1 MRFSIWLEKEE
12 RDYDFFKNLILG
24 KLELSNEALSQSIG
38 IYEPDDL
45 ISKLQSLGEYAKLPE
60 EIKSQVEGQIRSGTG
75 TLGDLVRLM
84 IV

>member
-45 ISKLQSLGEYAKLPE
+45 ISKLQNLGEYAKLPE